1 VQFRILGPLEAIDS
15 GRSLPLGSA
24 RQRAMLALLLTR
36 PNEVVSTDRMIDE
49 LWGAKPPRTAL
60 NIVQYYVSQLRK
72 VLGAERIVTRPP
84 GYAIRIE
91 QNELDLEHFELLL
104 ERGDAEALHEA
115 LALWRGPALADFV
128 YEPFASEEIAR
139 LEELRLVAHERRVEA
154 DLERGRSAELVAEL
168 EQLIAVHPLRERLRG
183 QLMLALYRSG
193 RQAEALAVYQDTR
206 KTLVEEL
213 GIEPGPALQELERSI
228 LQQDPALE
236 PAASTA
242 RTPAEAKVWPER
254 SIVVAPAEDRNI
266 DLLLALAVPLALS
279 VPARELIVARLV
291 AAEELAAVARS
302 LQERCEALAASG
314 VSARAA
320 AFTSAEPGPDL
331 TRLAADQDADLVLV
345 DAPTGFL
352 DDGLLGGQIGAILD
366 SASCDVGV
374 LVAREETLRVAPDQ
388 PLLVPF
394 GGAEHD
400 WAAVELAA
408 WIVRANG
415 SSLRLVGREAD
426 LASGERDASR
436 LLASASLLVQRAVR
450 VPTEPLLVAPGPEG
464 ILGAAA
470 DAGLLVFGLSDRWR
484 QEGLGETR
492 LAIAKAAPVPTLL
505 VRKGLR
511 PGGIAPDAT
520 MTRFTWSLGATE
532 ATVGRR

>member
-1 VQFRILGPLEAIDS
+1 MQFRILGPLEAIDG

-236 PAASTA
+236 PAASTVSRA
-242 RTPAEAKVWPER
+242 PPEAETWPER

-266 DLLLALAVPLALS
+266 DLLLALAVPLARS

-302 LQERCEALAASG
+302 LHERCEALGASG

-331 TRLAADQDADLVLV
+331 VRLASDQDADLVLL
-345 DAPTGFL
+345 DAPVSFL
-352 DDGLLGGQIGAILD
+352 DDGALDRHLGVILT

-374 LVAREETLRVAPDQ
+374 LVARDEGVHVGSDRPV
-388 PLLVPF
+388 LVPF
-394 GGAEHD
+394 AGAEHD

-450 VPTEPLLVAPGPEG
+450 VPTEPLLVAPGRAG

-511 PGGIAPDAT
+511 PGGIAPPET
-520 MTRFTWSLGATE
+520 MTRFTWTLA
-532 ATVGRR
+532 AR